1 MDLSQYSMN
10 DMLLAAIRSEINA
23 DEVYSRLAE
32 GVKNAFLKDKLRFL
46 AEEEKKHQEKL
57 ESIYR
62 ENFPG
67 KEVVIPEETPV
78 PLPDIIL
85 PTEKAPLSQV
95 LESAMGAEMA
105 ANEFYTS
112 LSGFFDDPNTKA
124 TLAYLA
130 AMEMGHYKLLAIER
144 EYALTFEEFDEYH
157 PMMHAGP

>member
-1 MDLSQYSMN
+1 MN

-23 DEVYSRLAE
+23 NEVYSKLAE

-46 AEEEKKHQEKL
+46 AGEEKKHEEKL
-57 ESIYR
+57 ESIYE

-67 KEVVIPEETPV
+67 KEVIIPEETPV

-85 PTEKAPLSQV
+85 PSEEVPLSQV

-112 LSGFFDDPNTKA
+112 LSDFFEDPNTKA
-124 TLAYLA
+124 TLTYLA
-130 AMEMGHYKLLAIER
+130 AMEMGHYKLLAIEK
-144 EYALTFEEFDEYH
+144 EYTQTFEDFDEYY
-157 PMMHAGP
+157 PMMHTGP